1 MTEKYIYKTNPYE
14 HQRQALIKGAKLKN
28 FAYFMEMG
36 TGKTKVAI
44 DNAAYLYQEKQIQL
58 VIVIAPNSVYQNWI
72 KEIETHCPIN
82 DYNIFVHKVDKKFQY
97 FADKLNFYL
106 INVEAF
112 SHQSGIQL
120 LTPILNNLGHHA
132 MMILDESTTIK
143 NREAKRT
150 KAICKLGTMARYKR
164 ILTGSPITKSPLDLY
179 TQCSFLSPSLLGFKS
194 FLSFRNRYCMM
205 EPIPVSNDRVILIP
219 KYFINLHELED
230 KLKSF
235 SYRVR
240 KEDCLDLPEKIYQ
253 QRFVDFTL
261 EQKKVYKQMQEHAF
275 AIIQDQEVSFAN
287 KLTEM
292 LKLHQVCNGFLKTNE
307 GVIVEME
314 DCPKLKELTKVIE
327 EGTGKFIIWANYIY
341 NIESICN
348 LLKKLYGDK
357 SVVSIYGA
365 VSVENRTIAVD
376 KFQNNPDV
384 RFFVGNP
391 TTGGYGLTLTAASYV
406 VYFSNSYN
414 LEIRQQSED
423 RAHRIGQKKNVTYVD
438 ILMRNSIDMLIVSA
452 LQRKIKISAETLGE
466 EVKRWLTN

>member
-1 MTEKYIYKTNPYE
+1 MTEKYIYKTQPYE

-44 DNAAYLYQEKQIQL
+44 DNAAYLFKEKQIQL

-72 KEIETHCPIN
+72 KEIETHCPVE

-97 FADKLNFYL
+97 LADKLNFYL

-112 SHQSGIQL
+112 SHQSGVQTL
-120 LTPILNNLGHHA
+120 MPILLNLGRYT

-150 KAICKLGTMARYKR
+150 KAICKLGTMAGYKR

-205 EPIPVSNDRVILIP
+205 EPIPVSNDRVIMIP

-253 QRFVDFTL
+253 QRFVEFTI
-261 EQKKVYKQMQEHAF
+261 EQKRVYKQMQEQAF

-307 GVIVEME
+307 GAIVELE
-314 DCPKLKELTKVIE
+314 DCPKLKELVKVIE
-327 EGTGKFIIWANYIY
+327 EGDGKFIIWANYIH
-341 NIESICN
+341 NIESICK

-365 VSVENRTIAVD
+365 VSVEDRTIAVN
-376 KFQNNPDV
+376 KFQSDPDV
-384 RFFVGNP
+384 KFFVGNP

-414 LEIRQQSED
+414 LEVRQQSED

>member
-1 MTEKYIYKTNPYE
+1 MTEKYIYKTQPYE

-44 DNAAYLYQEKQIQL
+44 DNAAYLFKEKQIQL
-58 VIVIAPNSVYQNWI
+58 AIVIAPNSVYQNWI
-72 KEIETHCPIN
+72 KEIETHCPVE

-112 SHQSGIQL
+112 SHQSGVQTL
-120 LTPILNNLGHHA
+120 MPILLNLGRYT

-150 KAICKLGTMARYKR
+150 KAICKLGTMAGYKR

-205 EPIPVSNDRVILIP
+205 EPIPVSNDRVIMIP

-253 QRFVDFTL
+253 QRFVEFTL
-261 EQKKVYKQMQEHAF
+261 EQKRVYKQMQDQAF
-275 AIIQDQEVSFAN
+275 AIIQDKEVSFAN

-307 GVIVEME
+307 GAIVEME
-314 DCPKLKELTKVIE
+314 DCPKLKELIKVIE
-327 EGTGKFIIWANYIY
+327 EGDGKFIIWANYIY

-365 VSVENRTIAVD
+365 VSVEDRTIAVN
-376 KFQNNPDV
+376 KFQTDADV
-384 RFFVGNP
+384 KFFVGNP

-414 LEIRQQSED
+414 LEVRQQSED

>member
-1 MTEKYIYKTNPYE
+1 MTEKYIYKTKPYE

-44 DNAAYLYQEKQIQL
+44 DNAAFLYQSKEIQL
-58 VIVIAPNSVYQNWI
+58 VIVVAPNSVYQNWI
-72 KEIETHCPIN
+72 KEIETHCPIE

-112 SHQSGIQL
+112 SHQSGVQIL
-120 LTPILNNLGHHA
+120 MPILLNLGRYT

-150 KAICKLGTMARYKR
+150 KAICKLGTMAGYKR

-205 EPIPVSNDRVILIP
+205 EPMPISNDRVIMIP

-235 SYRVR
+235 SFRVR
-240 KEDCLDLPEKIYQ
+240 KEDCLDLPEKTYQ

-261 EQKKVYKQMQEHAF
+261 EQKKVYKQMQEQAF
-275 AIIQDQEVSFAN
+275 AIIQDKEVSFAN

-307 GVIVEME
+307 GFIVKME
-314 DCPKLKELTKVIE
+314 DCPKLKELIKVIE
-327 EGTGKFIIWANYIY
+327 EGDGKFIIWANYIY

-357 SVVSIYGA
+357 AVVSIYGA
-365 VSVENRTIAVD
+365 VSVEDRTIAVN
-376 KFQNNPDV
+376 KFQTDADV
-384 RFFVGNP
+384 KFFVGNP

-406 VYFSNSYN
+406 IYFSNSYN
-414 LEIRQQSED
+414 LEVRQQSED

-438 ILMRNSIDMLIVSA
+438 ILMRNSIDMLIISA
-452 LQRKIKISAETLGE
+452 LKRKIKISAETLGE
-466 EVKRWLTN
+466 ELKKWI

>member
-1 MTEKYIYKTNPYE
+1 MTDKYIYKTQPYE
-14 HQRQALIKGAKLKN
+14 HQRQALIKGAKEKN

-44 DNAAYLYQEKQIQL
+44 DNAAYLYQSKLIQL

-72 KEIETHCPIN
+72 KEIETHSPVT
-82 DYNIFVHKVDKKFQY
+82 DYNIYVHKVDKKFQY
-97 FADKLNFYL
+97 LADKLNFYL

-112 SHQSGIQL
+112 SHQSGVQTL
-120 LTPILNNLGHHA
+120 MPILLNLGRYT

-150 KAICKLGTMARYKR
+150 KAICKLGTMAGYKR

-205 EPIPVSNDRVILIP
+205 EPIPVGNDRVIMIP
-219 KYFINLHELED
+219 KYFINLSELED

-253 QRFVDFTL
+253 QRFVEFTT
-261 EQKKVYKQMQEHAF
+261 EQKRIYKQMREQAF
-275 AIIQDQEVSFAN
+275 TIIQDKEVSFAN
-287 KLTEM
+287 KLTEI

-307 GVIVEME
+307 GVVVPME

-327 EGTGKFIIWANYIY
+327 EGDGKFIIWANYIY
-341 NIESICN
+341 NIEAICN
-348 LLKKLYGDK
+348 LLKKLYGEK

-365 VSVENRTIAVD
+365 VSVDNRTIAVD
-376 KFQNNPDV
+376 KFQNDPDV
-384 RFFVGNP
+384 KFFVGNP
-391 TTGGYGLTLTAASYV
+391 TTGGYGLTLTAASNV
-406 VYFSNSYN
+406 IYFSNSYN
-414 LEIRQQSED
+414 LEVRQQSED

-466 EVKRWLTN
+466 VVKKWLT

>member
-1 MTEKYIYKTNPYE
+1 MTEKYIYKTQPYE

-44 DNAAYLYQEKQIQL
+44 DNAAYLYKEKQIQL

-72 KEIETHCPIN
+72 KEIQTHCPVE

-97 FADKLNFYL
+97 LADKLNFYL

-112 SHQSGIQL
+112 SHQSGVQTL
-120 LTPILNNLGHHA
+120 MPILLNLGRYT

-150 KAICKLGTMARYKR
+150 KAICKLGTMAGYKR

-205 EPIPVSNDRVILIP
+205 EPIPVSNDRVIMIP
-219 KYFINLHELED
+219 KYFINLSELED

-253 QRFVDFTL
+253 QRFVDFTV
-261 EQKKVYKQMQEHAF
+261 EQKRVYKQMQEQAF

-307 GVIVEME
+307 GVVVEME

-327 EGTGKFIIWANYIY
+327 EGTGKF
-341 NIESICN
+341 ESICN

-365 VSVENRTIAVD
+365 VSVEDRTIAVN
-376 KFQNNPDV
+376 KFQNDSDV
-384 RFFVGNP
+384 KFFVGNP

-414 LEIRQQSED
+414 LEVRQQSED

>member
-1 MTEKYIYKTNPYE
+1 MTEKYIYKTQPYE
-14 HQRQALIKGAKLKN
+14 HQRQALIKGAKHKN

-44 DNAAYLYQEKQIQL
+44 DNAAYLYKQKQIQL

-72 KEIETHCPIN
+72 KEIETHCPVE

-97 FADKLNFYL
+97 LADKLNFYL

-112 SHQSGIQL
+112 SHQSGIQT
-120 LTPILNNLGHHA
+120 LTPILLNLGRYT

-150 KAICKLGTMARYKR
+150 KAICKLGTMAGYKR

-205 EPIPVSNDRVILIP
+205 EPIPVSNDRVIMIP

-253 QRFVDFTL
+253 QRFVEFTI
-261 EQKKVYKQMQEHAF
+261 EQKRVYKQMQEQAF

-307 GVIVEME
+307 GAIVELE
-314 DCPKLKELTKVIE
+314 DCPKLKELIKVIE
-327 EGTGKFIIWANYIY
+327 EGDGKFIIWANYIH
-341 NIESICN
+341 NIESICK

-365 VSVENRTIAVD
+365 VSVEDRTIAVN
-376 KFQNNPDV
+376 KFQSDPDV
-384 RFFVGNP
+384 KFFVGNP

-414 LEIRQQSED
+414 LEVRQQSED

>member
-1 MTEKYIYKTNPYE
+1 MTEKYIYKTQPYE

-44 DNAAYLYQEKQIQL
+44 DNAAYLFKEKQIQL

-72 KEIETHCPIN
+72 KEIETHCPVE

-97 FADKLNFYL
+97 LADKLNFYL

-112 SHQSGIQL
+112 SHQSGVQTL
-120 LTPILNNLGHHA
+120 MPILLNLGRYT

-150 KAICKLGTMARYKR
+150 KAICKLGTMAGYKR

-205 EPIPVSNDRVILIP
+205 EPIPVSNDRVIMIP

-230 KLKSF
+230 KLKLF

-253 QRFVDFTL
+253 QRFVEFTI
-261 EQKKVYKQMQEHAF
+261 EQKRVYKQMQEQAF

-307 GVIVEME
+307 GAIVELE
-314 DCPKLKELTKVIE
+314 DCPKLKELIKVIE
-327 EGTGKFIIWANYIY
+327 EGDGKFIIWANYIH
-341 NIESICN
+341 NIESICK

-365 VSVENRTIAVD
+365 VSVEDRTIAVN
-376 KFQNNPDV
+376 KFQSDPDV
-384 RFFVGNP
+384 KFFVGNP

-414 LEIRQQSED
+414 LEVRQQSED

>member
-1 MTEKYIYKTNPYE
+1 MTEKYIYKTQPYE

-44 DNAAYLYQEKQIQL
+44 DNAAFLYQAKQIQL

-72 KEIETHCPIN
+72 KEIETHCPVE

-97 FADKLNFYL
+97 LADKLNFYL

-112 SHQSGIQL
+112 SHQSGVQL
-120 LTPILNNLGHHA
+120 LVPILNNLCHHT

-205 EPIPVSNDRVILIP
+205 EQIPVSNDRFVMVP
-219 KYFINLHELED
+219 KYFINLNELEE

-253 QRFVDFTL
+253 QRFVDFTP
-261 EQKKVYKQMQEHAF
+261 EQKRVYKQMQENAF
-275 AIIQDQEVSFAN
+275 TIIQDKEVSFAN
-287 KLTEM
+287 KLTEI

-307 GVIVEME
+307 GATVSME
-314 DCPKLKELTKVIE
+314 DCPKLKELIKVIE
-327 EGTGKFIIWANYIY
+327 EGDGKFIIWANYIH
-341 NIESICN
+341 NIESISN
-348 LLKKLYGDK
+348 LLKKLYGNK

-365 VSVENRTIAVD
+365 VSVEDRTIAVD
-376 KFQNNPDV
+376 KFQNDPDV
-384 RFFVGNP
+384 KFFVGNP

-414 LEIRQQSED
+414 LEVRQQSED

-452 LQRKIKISAETLGE
+452 LKRKIKISAETLGE
-466 EVKRWLTN
+466 EVKKWLTN

>member
-1 MTEKYIYKTNPYE
+1 MTEKYIYKTEPYE

-44 DNAAYLYQEKQIQL
+44 DNAAYLFQL
-58 VIVIAPNSVYQNWI
+58 KLIHFVVVVAPNSVYQNWV
-72 KEIETHCPIN
+72 KEIETHCPIK
-82 DYNIFVHKVDKKFQY
+82 DYNMYVHKVDKKFNYQP
-97 FADKLNFYL
+97 DKLNFYL

-112 SHQSGIQL
+112 SHPSGTKAL
-120 LTPILNNLGHHA
+120 MPILLNLGRYS

-150 KAICKLGTMARYKR
+150 KAICKLGTMVEYKR

-179 TQCSFLSPSLLGFKS
+179 TQCAFLSPSLLGFKS

-205 EPIPVSNDRVILIP
+205 EPIPVGNDRVILIP
-219 KYFINLHELED
+219 KYFINLSELED

-253 QRFVDFTL
+253 QRYVEFTI
-261 EQKKVYKQMQEHAF
+261 EQAKVYKQMREQAF
-275 AIIQDQEVSFAN
+275 AIIQDKEVSFAN
-287 KLTEM
+287 KLTEI

-307 GVIVEME
+307 GEIVVLK
-314 DCPKLKELTKVIE
+314 DCPKLKELLKVIE
-327 EGTGKFIIWANYIY
+327 EGDGKFIIWANYIY
-341 NIESICN
+341 NIESIVS
-348 LLKKLYGDK
+348 LLSKTYGEK
-357 SVVSIYGA
+357 SIVSIYGA
-365 VSVENRTIAVD
+365 VSVDDRTKAVT
-376 KFQNNPDV
+376 KFQTDPEV

-391 TTGGYGLTLTAASYV
+391 TTGGYGLTLTEASNV
-406 VYFSNSYN
+406 IYFSNSYN
-414 LEIRQQSED
+414 LEVRQQSED
-423 RAHRIGQKKNVTYVD
+423 RAHRIGQKKHVTYVD
-438 ILMRNSIDMLIVSA
+438 ILMRNSIDILIVSA

-466 EVKRWLTN
+466 VVKKWLT

>member
-1 MTEKYIYKTNPYE
+1 MTEKYIYKTQPYE

-44 DNAAYLYQEKQIQL
+44 DNAAYLFKEKQIQL

-72 KEIETHCPIN
+72 KEIETHCPVE

-97 FADKLNFYL
+97 LADKLNFYL

-112 SHQSGIQL
+112 SHQSGLQTL
-120 LTPILNNLGHHA
+120 MPILLNLGRYT

-150 KAICKLGTMARYKR
+150 KAICKLGTMAGYKR

-205 EPIPVSNDRVILIP
+205 EPIPVSNDRVIMIP

-253 QRFVDFTL
+253 QRFVEFTI
-261 EQKKVYKQMQEHAF
+261 EQKRVYKQMQEQAF
-275 AIIQDQEVSFAN
+275 AIIQDKEISFAN

-307 GVIVEME
+307 GAIVELE
-314 DCPKLKELTKVIE
+314 DCPKLKELIKVIE
-327 EGTGKFIIWANYIY
+327 EGDGKFIIWANYIH
-341 NIESICN
+341 NIESICK

-365 VSVENRTIAVD
+365 VSVEDRTIAVN
-376 KFQNNPDV
+376 KFQSDSDV
-384 RFFVGNP
+384 KFFVGNP

-414 LEIRQQSED
+414 LEVRQQSED